1 MPEEAFVPVVSV
13 TGEVVPARSATV
25 SARTSGPAIEVLVT
39 PGDEVAAGDVLV
51 RLDPTDAELALRR
64 AEVQLEAARARLA
77 LLQSRPRP
85 EEVAVAEA
93 QVKVAQA
100 QVSQA
105 VARRDQ
111 LKAGAPEAEIASAQA
126 RATRAQAEHLEAYEI
141 HEDTME
147 CFKFT
152 LPDGETME
160 VCPLLGPTETKA
172 RFRMQ
177 AAAETLEAAR
187 ARAEALV
194 EAKDARIAAVEAAV
208 WAAAEQRDVAEA
220 QLASLQA
227 GPTPEELADAEAAV
241 QQAEAVVAEA
251 RVALERTEV
260 RAPFAG
266 TVGLV
271 AVREDERVEP
281 AQPLVTLGDLSTLR
295 VETTDLDEIDVA
307 RVEVG
312 QQATVTFDALPD
324 EAFAGRVVRIAP
336 MAESDGGGVNYTAV
350 ITLDALDPAIRWGMT
365 AFVDIEVPE

>member
-13 TGEVVPARSATV
+13 TGEVVPARSAAV

-241 QQAEAVVAEA
+241 QQAEA

-324 EAFAGRVVRIAP
+324 EVFAGRVVRIAP

>member
-13 TGEVVPARSATV
+13 TGEVVPARSAAV

-39 PGDEVAAGDVLV
+39 PGDEVTAGDVLV

-100 QVSQA
+100 QVAQA

-241 QQAEAVVAEA
+241 QQAEA